1 MTIRAMHLGNPFS
14 HGKRAMLDRLL
25 SALAVGVA
33 LVLAAGAGACS
44 SAPSS
49 PAPLYSAQDATK
61 VAAHELFAAYVKDKT
76 AANGSYKGKLLEVS
90 GVTAWVGTDPI
101 FKAPE
106 VIISGG
112 AKDPNRGVDCVFDTR
127 YASQVAR
134 LRKGQAVTVL
144 GKCDGYAVNVVLLH
158 CQPSE

>member
-1 MTIRAMHLGNPFS
+1 MR
-14 HGKRAMLDRLL
+14 DRLL
-25 SALAVGVA
+25 SVLAIGIT
-33 LVLAAGAGACS
+33 LVLALGAVACS
-44 SAPSS
+44 SGPSS
-49 PAPLYSAQDATK
+49 PTPLYSPQDATK
-61 VAAHELFAAYVKDKT
+61 VAAHDLFAAYVKDKT
-76 AANGSYKGKLLEVS
+76 AANGLYKGKLLAVS
-90 GVTAWVGTDPI
+90 GVIARVGTDPI

-127 YASQVAR
+127 YASQVAT

-158 CQPSE
+158 CQPAE